1 MEFDQ
6 ILDNLKKKIV
16 HPVYFLCG
24 EEPYFTDI
32 ISDYIENN
40 VLTAEEKG
48 FNQTIFYGKDTDIKI
63 VVEASRRYPMMATQ
77 QVIIVKEAQSWKNL
91 EPLVNYLKAPCRTTI
106 LVVNYKY
113 SKPDLRTQ
121 EGKEIREKTVYL
133 ETKSLRDYQLPAWI
147 ESYVKTRGY
156 SITPQASQML
166 SDFLGSDLS
175 KITNELNKLFIVV
188 PAGKR
193 ITPDEI
199 EKNIGISKEF
209 NAFELSDAL
218 GEKNVLKAN
227 RIINHFAANPN
238 DNPIQPVMGALFGYF
253 SKLLRY
259 HYLPDKSNNSVAA
272 ALGIAN
278 FPFIIRKYADA
289 ARKYNITKLI
299 EIIGILREYDLK
311 SKGLESS
318 SGVSEGDIL
327 KEMVYKILH

>member
-6 ILDNLKKKIV
+6 ILENLRKKIV

-32 ISDYIENN
+32 ISDYIENKL
-40 VLTAEEKG
+40 LTAEEKG
-48 FNQTIFYGKDTDIKI
+48 FNQSIFYGRDTELKT
-63 VVEASRRYPMMATQ
+63 VLEACRRYPMLANH
-77 QVIIVKEAQSWKNL
+77 QVVIAKEAQSWKNL
-91 EPLVNYLKAPCRTTI
+91 EPLVKYLKAPSVTTV
-106 LVVNYKY
+106 LVINYKY
-113 SKPDLRTQ
+113 SKPDMRTQ
-121 EGKEIREKTVYL
+121 EGKEIRDKTVYL

-147 ESYVKTRGY
+147 EDYVKTRGY

-166 SDFLGSDLS
+166 IDFLGSDLS

-188 PAGKR
+188 PAGRK

-227 RIINHFAANPN
+227 HIIHHFAANPN
-238 DNPIQPVMGALFGYF
+238 DNPIQPVIGALFGYF
-253 SKLLRY
+253 SKVLKY
-259 HYLPDKSNNSVAA
+259 HYLPDKSTNAVGA
-272 ALGIAN
+272 ALGIGSY
-278 FPFIIRKYADA
+278 PYIIRKYADA
-289 ARKYNITKLI
+289 AKKFDRKKLM

-318 SGVSEGDIL
+318 SGVSEGDML